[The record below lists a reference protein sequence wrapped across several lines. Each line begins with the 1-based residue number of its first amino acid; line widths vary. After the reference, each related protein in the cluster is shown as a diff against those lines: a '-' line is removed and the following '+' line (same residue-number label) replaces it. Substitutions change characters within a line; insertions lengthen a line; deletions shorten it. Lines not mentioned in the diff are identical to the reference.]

1 MYNNTPS
8 YSKIIILTRPNA
20 SSSKYNFPVNG
31 TSGEGPALRFTERLT
46 LTEHWLNNRTK
57 DSVIMI
63 QVGGAPMDDVIEMAR
78 HAESKGADALLCLP
92 DLYFKPTNCQQLL
105 NYLKIIG
112 EAAPNTPLLY
122 YHIPMMTNVNCEFLK
137 FYLSFYLT
145 IINFF

>member
-1 MYNNTPS
+1 
-8 YSKIIILTRPNA
+8 
-20 SSSKYNFPVNG
+20 
-31 TSGEGPALRFTERLT
+31 
-46 LTEHWLNNRTK
+46 
-57 DSVIMI
+57 MI